1 MDRFIV
7 FYLPTKTSGSLFLK
21 SNMDR
26 FIALIL
32 QVLILHHLFL
42 KSNMDRFIENMIKG
56 KPGEWYL
63 LKSNMDR
70 FIGATQRNKFKV
82 KSLFKIQYGQIYR
95 IDCGEIKKKTP
106 ILKSNMDRFI
116 VENIQIPF
124 VLQMLLKSNMDR
136 FIDVILNTCL
146 SSISFFKIQYGQ
158 IYSLQQPSRRIVLYI
173 FKIQYGQI
181 YSRQQR

>member
-7 FYLPTKTSGSLFLK
+7 FYLPTKTSGSAFLKTNNDTIFQLILQLLLIYQIFLK

-82 KSLFKIQYGQIYR
+82 KSLFKIQYG
-95 IDCGEIKKKTP
+95 
-106 ILKSNMDRFI
+106 
-116 VENIQIPF
+116 
-124 VLQMLLKSNMDR
+124 
-136 FIDVILNTCL
+136 
-146 SSISFFKIQYGQ
+146 
-158 IYSLQQPSRRIVLYI
+158 
-173 FKIQYGQI
+173 
-181 YSRQQR
+181 